1 MENIRLI
8 HGESMD
14 IRIGLLI
21 VSIYSINRVAIHWG
35 LFVEFSYNSYL
46 ISILRLIACVTIG
59 LLTSG
64 CYNKRGTMYLFVQV
78 Y

>member
-1 MENIRLI
+1 MEDMRLT

-21 VSIYSINRVAIHWG
+21 VSIYSINRVAIHWE
-35 LFVEFSYNSYL
+35 LFIEFSYNSYL
-46 ISILRLIACVTIG
+46 ISILRFITCVTIS

-64 CYNKRGTMYLFVQV
+64 CHNSRT
-78 Y
+78 